1 MQLRFATIGFI
12 ACLLSEATARD
23 TILGERHARTPSVT
37 AANRN
42 TIGSA
47 RLTLPSPPYTLLRP
61 GDKDKCPP
69 CFNCMLPA
77 FNCAQ
82 FGECS
87 SSDGQC
93 KCPDGWG
100 GQDCLTPLC
109 GSLAG
114 GADRYPRKEGE
125 RCDCEPGWAGINCN
139 VCEEDKVCKAFK
151 PRYPSVQEATN
162 RDSTEEDD
170 TDNMVC
176 YKGGLAV
183 QQNYQMCDVTNRKI
197 IDTIPD
203 NKKPQVTFS
212 CTANGPSSNVSSHA
226 GAWQHPLLSP
236 LTSSASS
243 DTSAQGLKD
252 DMGTCSFQFWVD
264 EIESFYCKLEGCGW
278 EGTNSFESNRTR
290 YECKTIDCACVPERF
305 LCGENGSV
313 STYLFFQSQC
323 FTLWLIGWILADI
336 DDFLSEE
343 VKGPATFQCNSGKG
357 CSFEEPAMNGL
368 INDIFGDKSITLD
381 CDAGE
386 CLHYT
391 QVPGYE
397 VR

>member
-1 MQLRFATIGFI
+1 MRLNAVTIGVI
-12 ACLLSEATARD
+12 ACLLFGVNARESSGGEDHRRSLAMD
-23 TILGERHARTPSVT
+23 TT
-37 AANRN
+37 NRK

-47 RLTLPSPPYTLLRP
+47 RSILNTSPYTLLRP
-61 GDKDKCPP
+61 GDEDKCPP

-87 SSDGQC
+87 PSDGQC

-125 RCDCEPGWAGINCN
+125 RCECESGWAGINCN

-151 PRYPSVQEATN
+151 PRYPSIQETTN
-162 RDSTEEDD
+162 SEDTEDD
-170 TDNMVC
+170 DTGNMVC

-212 CTANGPSSNVSSHA
+212 CTANGPSSNDSATAH
-226 GAWQHPLLSP
+226 GWQHPLLSSFAP
-236 LTSSASS
+236 SEANDVST
-243 DTSAQGLKD
+243 QGLKE

-278 EGTNSFESNRTR
+278 EGTNSYESNRTR
-290 YECKTIDCACVPERF
+290 YECKTIDCACVPGRF

-313 STYLFFQSQC
+313 STYLIAS
-323 FTLWLIGWILADI
+323 
-336 DDFLSEE
+336 
-343 VKGPATFQCNSGKG
+343 
-357 CSFEEPAMNGL
+357 
-368 INDIFGDKSITLD
+368 
-381 CDAGE
+381 
-386 CLHYT
+386 
-391 QVPGYE
+391 
-397 VR
+397 

>member
-1 MQLRFATIGFI
+1 MRWRTATVGLIG
-12 ACLLSEATARD
+12 CLLSGATAKGMVQNHQSQQLSSIRS
-23 TILGERHARTPSVT
+23 EQVK
-37 AANRN
+37 
-42 TIGSA
+42 TIGSS
-47 RLTLPSPPYTLLRP
+47 RSSSIPSYSLIRP
-61 GDKDKCPP
+61 GDDDKCPP

-87 SSDGQC
+87 PSDGQC

-125 RCDCEPGWAGINCN
+125 RCECEPGWSGINCN

-151 PRYPSVQEATN
+151 PRYSSIQEATN
-162 RDSTEEDD
+162 SDDDEDD
-170 TDNMVC
+170 DMSNMVC

-212 CTANGPSSNVSSHA
+212 CTANGPSSNDSSSLNS
-226 GAWQHPLLSP
+226 WQHPLLS
-236 LTSSASS
+236 SFASKT
-243 DTSAQGLKD
+243 DAEEIALGLKE

-278 EGTNSFESNRTR
+278 EGTNSYESNRTR
-290 YECKTIDCACVPERF
+290 YECKTIDCACVPGRF

-313 STYLFFQSQC
+313 STYR
-323 FTLWLIGWILADI
+323 
-336 DDFLSEE
+336 
-343 VKGPATFQCNSGKG
+343 
-357 CSFEEPAMNGL
+357 
-368 INDIFGDKSITLD
+368 
-381 CDAGE
+381 
-386 CLHYT
+386 
-391 QVPGYE
+391 PGFRAVYPQQ
-397 VR
+397 